1 MLTFMFPGQGAQHRG
16 MGEAAFGQFP
26 QLVEQANDILGY
38 DLGELCRQG
47 GPQLNDTAYTQP
59 ALYTVNALTEMALL
73 RRTGARPDFVIG
85 HSLGEYNALL
95 SAEVFDF
102 ETGLKLVK
110 ARGELM
116 ARQNGKGAM
125 IAVLDFDLVRLQA
138 IAAELAPDFC
148 IANDNSPAQLVCA
161 GSVSAVEQAARMIN
175 EQSAGKVVP
184 LKVSGAFHTHFMG
197 EAAQE
202 FKRYCAQFSFK
213 PARVPV
219 IANLNAQPHDG
230 RDWPERLSAH
240 LTQPVQWRESLAY
253 LRRQGPM
260 LFQEVGP
267 GTILTTL
274 AKANLTV
281 H

>member
-16 MGEAAFGQFP
+16 MGEALFGQFP
-26 QLVEQANDILGY
+26 RLVEQASDILGY
-38 DLGELCRQG
+38 DLVELCRQG
-47 GPQLNDTAYTQP
+47 GPKINDTAYTQP

-73 RRTGARPDFVIG
+73 RRTGVRPDFVVG

-95 SAEVFDF
+95 SAGVIDF

-116 ARQNGKGAM
+116 ARQNGKGTM
-125 IAVLDFDLVRLQA
+125 IAVLDYEPVRLQA

-148 IANDNSPAQLVCA
+148 IANDNSPAQVVCA
-161 GSVSAVEQAARMIN
+161 GSVSAVEQATRTIH

-197 EAAQE
+197 EAAQD
-202 FKRYCAQFSFK
+202 FKRYCAQFSFE
-213 PARVPV
+213 PARIPI
-219 IANLNAQPHDG
+219 IANLSAQPHDG

-240 LTQPVQWRESLAY
+240 LTRPVQWRESLAY

-267 GTILTTL
+267 GSVLTAL
-274 AKANLTV
+274 AKANLAV